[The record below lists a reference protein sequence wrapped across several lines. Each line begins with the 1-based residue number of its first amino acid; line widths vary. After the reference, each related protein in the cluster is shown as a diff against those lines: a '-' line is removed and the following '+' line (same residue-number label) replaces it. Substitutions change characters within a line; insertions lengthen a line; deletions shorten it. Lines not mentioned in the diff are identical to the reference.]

1 MYYITINKCIL
12 ITVNKCIHIIST
24 YFLAAARD
32 KNMHLLTSLYGI
44 APTFP
49 KRIDFA
55 DWSWKVK
62 VMLHERKNVPPQ
74 KHYAICEATVHI
86 HICVYCLFACP
97 AQVIP
102 SSMTCHCYL
111 GMVGAEGKLPD
122 L

>member
-62 VMLHERKNVPPQ
+62 VMLHERKNVPLPAEQQILTLFTCMALFKFFHGGNRSQ
-74 KHYAICEATVHI
+74 KMLWKVE
-86 HICVYCLFACP
+86 L
-97 AQVIP
+97 
-102 SSMTCHCYL
+102 
-111 GMVGAEGKLPD
+111 
-122 L
+122 